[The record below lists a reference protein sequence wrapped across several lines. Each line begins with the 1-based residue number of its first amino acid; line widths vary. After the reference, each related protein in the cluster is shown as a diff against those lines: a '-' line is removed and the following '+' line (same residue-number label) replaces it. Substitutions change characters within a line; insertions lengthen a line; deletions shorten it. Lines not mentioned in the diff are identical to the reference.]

1 MGDIMK
7 TRADSRRSEHLSAV
21 RQALWKMP
29 RVTRAQLSESTGLS
43 AMTVGKLLAV
53 MQERGEVRQD
63 ETQRG
68 AGGRPSMIAQ
78 YNADYAHFAVIVVEQ
93 ENGKSEFTLSVH
105 NLLGEAAY
113 EEKRLM
119 EEVCEDSFDAFFAE
133 MATEYHLEL
142 AVFVLPGVAAGDR
155 ILSCDLQALADGQLL
170 QRIKQRFGIEV
181 LFENDVNGAVF
192 GHAFGETKQGIFAG
206 LYFPKNYCPGA
217 GVVIDGE
224 ILYGTGHFAGEI
236 GYIQGIDAW
245 MSLDYNNIGKTAAMI
260 SQLLTIYC
268 CTTAPR
274 HVVLYGDFFTPELER
289 EIAGRL
295 DKQLLGNF
303 APGIS
308 TKKTLTQDMQRGAV
322 RLGLRRMRAILD
334 QRDESKEG

>member
-7 TRADSRRSEHLSAV
+7 TRADSRRPEHLSAV

-113 EEKRLM
+113 EEKLRGAKT
-119 EEVCEDSFDAFFAE
+119 EADSVIKSAVNVANEREKEIIAE
-133 MATEYHLEL
+133 AK
-142 AVFVLPGVAAGDR
+142 
-155 ILSCDLQALADGQLL
+155 IKADGIVRQA
-170 QRIKQRFGIEV
+170 
-181 LFENDVNGAVF
+181 ENDAVLERRK
-192 GHAFGETKQGIFAG
+192 AEDGIR
-206 LYFPKNYCPGA
+206 K
-217 GVVIDGE
+217 E
-224 ILYGTGHFAGEI
+224 IVEV
-236 GYIQGIDAW
+236 
-245 MSLDYNNIGKTAAMI
+245 S
-260 SQLLTIYC
+260 SLLT
-268 CTTAPR
+268 
-274 HVVLYGDFFTPELER
+274 EKMLER
-289 EIAGRL
+289 EVSQA
-295 DKQLLGNF
+295 DH
-303 APGIS
+303 
-308 TKKTLTQDMQRGAV
+308 QRF
-322 RLGLRRMRAILD
+322 ID
-334 QRDESKEG
+334 SFIESIGEDDAD